1 MTNNIAKIRAALEY
15 AKSCELGLHVKCNEA
30 LAALAELEKAAAEP
44 VATLV
49 GFDVESGRPVDIA
62 WHTDCAAFN
71 SGDKLYAAP
80 PVPPAKPAVGMFTAT
95 EMEHAYRRGRADKQ
109 LPLDAADAWLTS
121 ATRQLVM
128 ERTP

>member
-1 MTNNIAKIRAALEY
+1 MTTNIDKIRKALNTGD
-15 AKSCELGLHVKCNEA
+15 ACDLLTA
-30 LAALAELEKAAAEP
+30 MDALAELEKATAVYL
-44 VATLV
+44 VAT
-49 GFDVESGRPVDIA
+49 GEAYEGAETYTRHDVAPELC
-62 WHTDCAAFN
+62 DCE
-71 SGDKLYAAP
+71 KLYTAP
-80 PVPPAKPAVGMFTAT
+80 PPAKPAPGMFTAE